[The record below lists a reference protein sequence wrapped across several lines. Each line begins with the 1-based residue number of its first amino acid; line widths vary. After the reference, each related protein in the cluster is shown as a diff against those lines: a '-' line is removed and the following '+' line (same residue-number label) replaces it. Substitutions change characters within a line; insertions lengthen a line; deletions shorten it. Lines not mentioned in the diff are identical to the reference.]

1 MSARTGSPDVTEDVV
16 LRHLEELAAIGAHGE
31 TGVWRTAYSPEW
43 RQAQDL
49 MARWYEEAGLEVRED
64 AVGNVW
70 GRLEGSEP
78 GGVIASGSHIDSQ
91 TPGGRFDG
99 ALGVISALVAVRTL
113 RERYGQPLRTLEA
126 VSLCE
131 EEASRFHAANF
142 WGSRAM
148 IGGIA
153 PDEPERLLDFDGV
166 PIGEAMR
173 SVGLD
178 PTRIPEARRDDLDCW
193 IELHI
198 EQGPVL
204 EEAGIPIG
212 VVDAITGI
220 RHYVVT
226 LVGRSDHAG
235 ARPMPT
241 RLDAMAGAAEIV
253 NAVIGVALEIG
264 PPSVTTV
271 GRMDVEPNLPAA
283 VPERVVFTVDSRH
296 PNQTVLDEQHA
307 RQEQLMRE
315 IAARRGLDVSWTT
328 PLDLPASPCDPYVV
342 SALELAATR
351 QGAPYLRMHSG
362 AGHDTQNMARIA
374 RTAMLFVPSRG
385 GRSHTPAEF
394 TETGHAVTGINVLA
408 DALHGLAYST

>member
-1 MSARTGSPDVTEDVV
+1 MPAEVVDATGELV
-16 LRHLEELAAIGAHGE
+16 LRYLEELAEIGGHGD

-43 RQAQDL
+43 RRAQDL
-49 MARWYEEAGLEVRED
+49 VAGWYKEAGLEVRED

-70 GRLEGSEP
+70 GRLEGTQA
-78 GGVIASGSHIDSQ
+78 GAVIASGSHIDSQ

-99 ALGVISALVAVRTL
+99 ALGVVSALVALRTL
-113 RERYGQPLRTLEA
+113 RERDGRPLRTLEA

-142 WGSRAM
+142 WGSRAI
-148 IGGIA
+148 IGGIG
-153 PDEPERLLDFDGV
+153 PDEPDRVLDFDGV
-166 PIGEAMR
+166 PIAEAMR

-178 PTRIPEARRDDLDCW
+178 PARIGDARRDDVDCW

-235 ARPMPT
+235 ARPMSG

-253 NAVIGVALEIG
+253 DAVIGVALELG
-264 PPSVTTV
+264 PPAVTTV
-271 GRMDVEPNLPAA
+271 GRMHVEPNLPAA

-296 PNQTVLDEQHA
+296 PDGAVLAEQHP
-307 RQEQLMRE
+307 RQEHLMRE

-328 PLDLPASPCDPYVV
+328 PLDLPACPCSPDVV
-342 SALELAATR
+342 SALEEAASR
-351 QGAPYLRMHSG
+351 QGVPYRRMHSG
-362 AGHDTQNMARIA
+362 AGHDTQNIARIA
-374 RTAMLFVPSRG
+374 RAAMLFVPSRD

-394 TETGHAVTGINVLA
+394 TETGHAVTGIQVLT
-408 DALHGLAYST
+408 DALHALAYAA

>member
-1 MSARTGSPDVTEDVV
+1 MPVGEVVDATGELVARY
-16 LRHLEELAAIGAHGE
+16 LHELAQIGAHGE

-43 RQAQDL
+43 RAAQDL
-49 MARWYEEAGLEVRED
+49 IAGWYTEAGLEPRED

-70 GRLEGSEP
+70 GRLAGTD
-78 GGVIASGSHIDSQ
+78 GGAVIASGSHIDSQ

-99 ALGVISALVAVRTL
+99 ALGVVAALVALRTL
-113 RERYGQPLRTLEA
+113 RERHGSPRRTLEA

-142 WGSRAM
+142 WGSRA
-148 IGGIA
+148 ITGAIA
-153 PDEPERLLDFDGV
+153 PGEPDSVRDFEGMPVAD
-166 PIGEAMR
+166 AMR

-178 PTRIPEARRDDLDCW
+178 PGRIEDARRDDLDAW

-226 LVGRSDHAG
+226 LTGRSDHAG
-235 ARPMPT
+235 ARPMPG

-253 NAVIGVALEIG
+253 SAVIGVAQELG
-264 PPSVTTV
+264 PPAVTTV
-271 GRMDVEPNLPAA
+271 GRMHVEPNLPAA

-296 PNQTVLDEQHA
+296 PHGDVLAEQHG

-315 IAARRGLDVSWTT
+315 IAERRGLGVSWTT
-328 PLDLPASPCDPYVV
+328 PLDLPPCPCDPEIVGV
-342 SALELAATR
+342 LERAAADEGVR
-351 QGAPYLRMHSG
+351 FRRMHSG

-374 RTAMLFVPSRG
+374 RVAMLFVPSKG

-394 TETGHAVTGINVLA
+394 TEISDAVTGIRVLTA
-408 DALHGLAYST
+408 ALHRLAYEP

>member
-1 MSARTGSPDVTEDVV
+1 MAAGDVV
-16 LRHLEELAAIGAHGE
+16 DATGELVARYLHELAEIGAHGE

-43 RQAQDL
+43 RRAQDL
-49 MARWYEEAGLEVRED
+49 VAGWYGDAGLEVRED

-70 GRLEGSEP
+70 GRLEGT
-78 GGVIASGSHIDSQ
+78 GGGPVIASGSHIDSQ

-99 ALGVISALVAVRTL
+99 ALGVVAALVALRTL
-113 RERYGQPLRTLEA
+113 CERHGRPRRTLEA

-142 WGSRAM
+142 WGSRA
-148 IGGIA
+148 ITGAIA
-153 PDEPERLLDFDGV
+153 PGEPESVQDFDGT
-166 PIGEAMR
+166 PIADAMR

-178 PTRIPEARRDDLDCW
+178 PGRIEEARRDDLDTW

-204 EEAGIPIG
+204 EEAGIAVG

-226 LVGRSDHAG
+226 LTGRSDHAG
-235 ARPMPT
+235 ARPMPG

-253 NAVIGVALEIG
+253 SAVIGVAQELG
-264 PPSVTTV
+264 PPAVTTV
-271 GRMDVEPNLPAA
+271 GRIHVEPNLPAA

-296 PNQTVLDEQHA
+296 PSAEVLAEQHG
-307 RQEQLMRE
+307 RQEQLMTE
-315 IAARRGLDVSWTT
+315 IAERRGLGISWTT
-328 PLDLPASPCDPYVV
+328 PLDLPPCPCDPEIVGV
-342 SALELAATR
+342 LEAAAADESIAFR
-351 QGAPYLRMHSG
+351 RMHSG

-374 RTAMLFVPSRG
+374 RVAMLFVPSKD

-394 TETGHAVTGINVLA
+394 TEVGDAVNGIRVLTA
-408 DALHGLAYST
+408 ALHRLAYES